1 MIMKKLLRRVL
12 LMTVLLVL
20 AISVHAMADY
30 RLYSA
35 TTVKFPNQYGGGWSN
50 QFTLPVRSTVSIQI
64 DISGNNQYYYINK
77 GMTYVL
83 QNVSTKQKVYLA
95 VPTNQQNLSH
105 YFLSAVMNS
114 GTYSFGAYHT
124 GNQSFTLRF
133 SVSGASG
140 INIPDNLQVM
150 KGTTETVS
158 VKPSD
163 GTNRSIKIASARSSN
178 PGYATVSFNNNTTPP
193 TITVKGIA
201 IGESTITVT
210 AQDGSYDTMHVKV
223 TQFVP
228 APTLNYKSLTLS
240 AGDKVYNAVENAVSS
255 VTWSTSNSKV
265 AKVNKQGRIT
275 AVGYG
280 KCTIRAK
287 TVSNNKTY
295 DLACTVKV
303 NRSTPNFRAWIV
315 RYDADKKL
323 MKIKIQNLSK
333 VPMVFYGKNGLVL
346 DRYTEKTIRKL
357 QLKKGTSITIPK
369 KKAKVVYLKVKGK
382 KLDPD
387 AVSDYYLRLSFKQDK
402 RDYYAWIVD
411 DSDNGMY
418 SWKKK
423 PEVYYGSYKIDN

>member
-1 MIMKKLLRRVL
+1 MKKLLRRVL
-12 LMTVLLVL
+12 LMTVLLAL

-35 TTVKFPNQYGGGWSN
+35 RTVKFPNQYGGGWSN
-50 QFTLPVRSTVSIQI
+50 QFTLPVRSTVSVQI
-64 DISGNNQYYYINK
+64 NISGNNQSYYINK

-95 VPTNQQNLSH
+95 V
-105 YFLSAVMNS
+105 MNP
-114 GTYSFGAYHT
+114 GTYSFGAYYT

-133 SVSGASG
+133 SVYGAGG

-150 KGTTETVS
+150 KGTTETVT

-178 PGYATVSFNNNTTPP
+178 PGYATVSFNNNATPP

-346 DRYTEKTIRKL
+346 DRYTEKTIRKC

-423 PEVYYGSYKIDN
+423 PEVYYGSYNIDD

>member
-1 MIMKKLLRRVL
+1 MKKMLRRVL
-12 LMTVLLVL
+12 LMTVLLAL

-35 TTVKFPNQYGGGWSN
+35 RTVKLPNQYGGGWSN
-50 QFTLPVRSTVSIQI
+50 QFTLPVRSNVSVQI
-64 DISGNNQYYYINK
+64 NISGNNQSYYINK

-95 VPTNQQNLSH
+95 IPTNNQYNLN
-105 YFLSAVMNS
+105 YTLSAVMNA
-114 GTYSFGAYHT
+114 GTYSFGAYYT

-133 SVSGASG
+133 SVYGAGG
-140 INIPDNLQVM
+140 INIPDNLEVM

-158 VKPSD
+158 VKPTD
-163 GTNRSIKIASARSSN
+163 GSNRYIKISSVKSSN
-178 PGYATVSFNNNTTPP
+178 PGYATATYNNSATPP

-201 IGESTITVT
+201 IGDATITVT

-255 VTWSTSNSKV
+255 ITWSTSNPNV
-265 AKVNKQGRIT
+265 AKVSKKGRIR

-303 NRSTPNFRAWIV
+303 NRTTPDFRAWIV
-315 RYDADKKL
+315 SYNAKKKL
-323 MKIKIQNLSK
+323 IKVKIKNLSK
-333 VPMVFYGKNGLVL
+333 VPMVFYSKNATLL
-346 DRYTEKTIRKL
+346 DRNTEKAVRKL
-357 QLKKGTSITIPK
+357 QFKQGSSITIPK
-369 KKAKVVYLKVKGK
+369 GKLKTFYLKIKGK
-382 KLDPD
+382 KLDPED
-387 AVSDYYLRLSFKQDK
+387 VSEYYMKLYFRQDK
-402 RDYYAWIVD
+402 RYYYAWITD
-411 DSDNGMY
+411 DPDIAAY

-423 PEVYYGSYKIDN
+423 PDVLYTSYSIDK

>member
-1 MIMKKLLRRVL
+1 MKKILFMLGVAVCALAACDPVHEDISNGGHITADELKAMSTVIVDKVVKIGDQKTYTATKGTPIVL
-12 LMTVLLVL
+12 MENVDVQDCNGVILYFDKAIDKNWEVSFLPDGSFEKLPGGITSYRCDFGKKELGSLKQLVL
-20 AISVHAMADY
+20 
-30 RLYSA
+30 
-35 TTVKFPNQYGGGWSN
+35 K
-50 QFTLPVRSTVSIQI
+50 
-64 DISGNNQYYYINK
+64 
-77 GMTYVL
+77 
-83 QNVSTKQKVYLA
+83 
-95 VPTNQQNLSH
+95 
-105 YFLSAVMNS
+105 
-114 GTYSFGAYHT
+114 HT
-124 GNQSFTLRF
+124 E
-133 SVSGASG
+133 
-140 INIPDNLQVM
+140 D
-150 KGTTETVS
+150 TEE
-158 VKPSD
+158 
-163 GTNRSIKIASARSSN
+163 N
-178 PGYATVSFNNNTTPP
+178 

-346 DRYTEKTIRKL
+346 DRYTEKTIRKC

-423 PEVYYGSYKIDN
+423 PEVYYGSYNIDD